1 MNNAARPFISQR
13 NEKTLARPELAKD
26 CITFG
31 FSEADQR
38 VGGLPKSALHELL
51 PEQSGDG
58 AAVAGFALA
67 LMLRAQEEP
76 GQTIV
81 WVRQDMVTHEYGA
94 LYAPG
99 LAEFGADPS
108 SIIQVRVSDSL
119 SAVRAAHEA
128 LQCSALGAVALE
140 IWGSPKVLDLTATRR
155 LLHRAT
161 LSRTPCFII
170 RTSSEAAPS
179 AAFSRWRV
187 RAAASRAL
195 AANAPGVPAFEISL
209 LRHRGGVPPQRFRME
224 WDCDLRIFRKT
235 PLSRALAPSITH
247 RPAAPDVAKTQRK
260 AG

>member
-1 MNNAARPFISQR
+1 MNNMALPLSRRDKGPFS
-13 NEKTLARPELAKD
+13 PEAAKD

-31 FSEADQR
+31 FPEADR
-38 VGGLPKSALHELL
+38 RIGGLPKSALHEFF
-51 PEQSGDG
+51 PAQSQDG
-58 AAVAGFALA
+58 AAVTGFALA
-67 LMLRAQEEP
+67 LMLRAQER

-81 WVRQDMVTHEYGA
+81 WVRQDMVAHEYGA

-99 LAEFGADPS
+99 LAAFGADPS

-140 IWGSPKVLDLTATRR
+140 IWGGPKLLDLTATRR

-161 LSRTPCFII
+161 LSQTPCFLM
-170 RTSSEAAPS
+170 RTSGEPAPN

-195 AANAPGVPAFEISL
+195 AANAPGPPAFEISL
-209 LRHRGGVPPQRFRME
+209 LRHRGGIPPQGFRME
-224 WDCDLRIFRKT
+224 WDRDLRIFRET
-235 PLSRALAPSITH
+235 PLSRALAPSIAR
-247 RPAAPDVAKTQRK
+247 RPAAPDVAEVQRK